1 MKENDIRFIKL
12 LVIING
18 AVPLA
23 LLCWD
28 ARHNRLGANP
38 QNFAILTT
46 GMMALVFLILTM
58 AVTPLRKVYNLNWL
72 LPFRRTLGL
81 YAFFYACVHFLL
93 FFDLD
98 RAFNVSSTLHEIVA
112 RKYLWAGIAGW
123 LIMVPLAVTSTNAMI
138 KKLGGKRWRALHRWA
153 YVAAVAGVVHYYMQV
168 KKDVRLPLVFAAVL
182 AVLLGYRVWDA
193 WRNRRPKPAPAPTG
207 PGR

>member
-12 LVIING
+12 LVIVNG

-28 ARHNRLGANP
+28 AQHQRLGANP

-46 GMMALVFLILTM
+46 GMMALIFLMLTM
-58 AVTPLRKVYNLNWL
+58 AVTPVRKVYNLNWL

-93 FFDLD
+93 FFGLD
-98 RAFNVSSTLHEIVA
+98 RAFSVSSTLHEIGA
-112 RKYLWAGIAGW
+112 RSYLWVGVIAL

-138 KKLGGKRWRALHRWA
+138 KKLGG
-153 YVAAVAGVVHYYMQV
+153 
-168 KKDVRLPLVFAAVL
+168 
-182 AVLLGYRVWDA
+182 
-193 WRNRRPKPAPAPTG
+193 
-207 PGR
+207 